1 MHKGI
6 PKHHAKFG
14 SNRISNIGDI
24 DFYRKIGLVWF
35 GSAQFGFFWFR
46 ILSCVWRSSMLN
58 LKTIGLEM
66 DEI

>member
-6 PKHHAKFG
+6 PKHHAQFG
-14 SNRISNIGDI
+14 PNRISNIGDI

-35 GSAQFGFFWFR
+35 ALVWFGSVW
-46 ILSCVWRSSMLN
+46 LSCVWRSSMSN

-66 DEI
+66 AEI